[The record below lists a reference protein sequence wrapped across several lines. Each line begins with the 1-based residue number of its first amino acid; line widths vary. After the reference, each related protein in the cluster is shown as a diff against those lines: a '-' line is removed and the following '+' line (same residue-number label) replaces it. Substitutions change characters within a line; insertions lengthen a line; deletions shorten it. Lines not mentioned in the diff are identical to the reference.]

1 MRPKEKKN
9 VTHQEAISTESV
21 AHHGDGIL
29 RKLQRRQKPSNYKD
43 TITESP
49 A

>member
-9 VTHQEAISTESV
+9 VTYQAATSTESV
-21 AHHGDGIL
+21 AHHGDGLL
-29 RKLQRRQKPSNYKD
+29 RKLQRRHKPSSYKD
-43 TITESP
+43 IITESP